1 MAIAVLQHVHH
12 RGRHLGFF
20 KTFIFN
26 KTAANFLEISRKH
39 VFTTVFNFTRPLDF
53 SSGENCGSAAVNH
66 TLYGASTKLLLYSGH
81 RPQQIHFFF
90 NKNKLNKNT
99 EAEIAKKNTN
109 KLRTD

>member
-81 RPQQIHFFF
+81 RPQQIHFFLIRT
-90 NKNKLNKNT
+90 NLIRTLRQKLP
-99 EAEIAKKNTN
+99 KKI
-109 KLRTD
+109 RIS